1 MFKKSN
7 AGDQLLLA
15 VKLNK
20 VAEISRLVALGV
32 NVDSRIDKMSMLPA
46 WRLGGP
52 VQVEGIRKKESERLF
67 QFEEGVI
74 DVLSVILDRRRGL
87 SMQLCRVIFR
97 IKMPA

>member
-32 NVDSRIDKMSMLPA
+32 NVNSRIDKVIKRRLP
-46 WRLGGP
+46 L
-52 VQVEGIRKKESERLF
+52 VFVKKFAES
-67 QFEEGVI
+67 QNV
-74 DVLSVILDRRRGL
+74 
-87 SMQLCRVIFR
+87 
-97 IKMPA
+97 

>member
-32 NVDSRIDKMSMLPA
+32 NVNSRIDKVIKRRLP
-46 WRLGGP
+46 L
-52 VQVEGIRKKESERLF
+52 VFLKKFAES
-67 QFEEGVI
+67 QNV
-74 DVLSVILDRRRGL
+74 
-87 SMQLCRVIFR
+87 
-97 IKMPA
+97 

>member
-32 NVDSRIDKMSMLPA
+32 NVDSRIDKVKAIFSLN
-46 WRLGGP
+46 LKT
-52 VQVEGIRKKESERLF
+52 VEPCLTTIPLN
-67 QFEEGVI
+67 
-74 DVLSVILDRRRGL
+74 L
-87 SMQLCRVIFR
+87 
-97 IKMPA
+97 

>member
-32 NVDSRIDKMSMLPA
+32 DVNSRIDKVNVFVIYSPTYLTGFAKGCLHSNSCSVYKVAKIYQISQESMTFGFFLFFSILSLYFCLP
-46 WRLGGP
+46 
-52 VQVEGIRKKESERLF
+52 
-67 QFEEGVI
+67 
-74 DVLSVILDRRRGL
+74 
-87 SMQLCRVIFR
+87 
-97 IKMPA
+97 

>member
-1 MFKKSN
+1 
-7 AGDQLLLA
+7 
-15 VKLNK
+15 
-20 VAEISRLVALGV
+20 
-32 NVDSRIDKMSMLPA
+32 MLPA

-52 VQVEGIRKKESERLF
+52 VQVEGIGKKESERLF

-87 SMQLCRVIFR
+87 SMQLRRVIYFR